1 MAMFTHF
8 VNNAVKRFANRLK
21 FIIATAVCVC
31 MCERERERESG
42 CGCDNVYVHIF
53 LYKHYHH
60 TWSSTV
66 HVHITYANESA
77 QWTHC
82 TRMFANFQSV
92 QPVKLS

>member
-1 MAMFTHF
+1 MGVGVIMYMCMYF
-8 VNNAVKRFANRLK
+8 
-21 FIIATAVCVC
+21 FINIIIIH
-31 MCERERERESG
+31 G
-42 CGCDNVYVHIF
+42 
-53 LYKHYHH
+53 
-60 TWSSTV
+60 TV